1 MPPSTRAPLSRA
13 IHVLC
18 EELHRAIK
26 VLLRVLNM
34 NFDHVV
40 EVLSEELHRVVLVPS
55 RILLLPPVR
64 LERR

>member
-1 MPPSTRAPLSRA
+1 
-13 IHVLC
+13 VLC

-40 EVLSEELHRVVLVPS
+40 KVLSEELHRVVLVPS